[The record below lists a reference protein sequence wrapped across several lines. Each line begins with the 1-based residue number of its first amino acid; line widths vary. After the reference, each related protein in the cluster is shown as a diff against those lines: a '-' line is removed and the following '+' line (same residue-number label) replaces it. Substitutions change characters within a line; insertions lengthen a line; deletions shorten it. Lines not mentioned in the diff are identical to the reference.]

1 MPRIATLPSIEVS
14 QARALLAAYLAHTK
28 STEMSLS
35 RATGVPQYTISKFL
49 TGRIK
54 SLTPQVMA
62 LINYA
67 NNGIYFGTNK
77 LTTDPRI
84 QRALGCAWDGTD
96 QGITLLASAINALAP
111 VIRGAQIK

>member
-1 MPRIATLPSIEVS
+1 MPRIATPPNVEVM
-14 QARALLAAYLAHTK
+14 QARTLLAAYLSYSG
-28 STEMSLS
+28 STEMAIS

-54 SLTPQVMA
+54 SLTPQVVL

-67 NNGIYFGTNK
+67 NNGINYGIDK
-77 LTTDPRI
+77 LSTDPRI
-84 QRALGCAWDGTD
+84 QRALGSAWDGTD

-111 VIRGAQIK
+111 VIRSAKSK